1 MVRKIKQAGVSLIE
15 LMIAVA
21 LGLFLM
27 SGVTYL
33 YVSSKASYS
42 TQASVAS
49 VQEMLRFGF
58 EFLAFDLRMA
68 GYMGCANLREMVPQV
83 VANPPV
89 PTVGLGGSLI
99 GYDNG
104 AGWTNPTSP
113 AISRVGGTD
122 VVVMSRAS
130 LSSIHLSENSNGS
143 EFHITANTYGFQ
155 DNQILMVTDCRRSDV
170 FRAGLS
176 TGAGKINVAH
186 ASNRNSQPA
195 GSTCPSGSGKLV
207 TECGVAGNYKNDA
220 MLAALESWTYFVGI
234 NARGNPALFRVGISG
249 TAEELVE
256 GVYDMQLEYGL
267 DTVEDSAFLADSYY
281 AASSINAPST
291 SPHWG
296 QVVSAKLTLR
306 ARSPDENTVP
316 DSQTYSYNGANVTD
330 RRYRQTFTTVIGLR
344 NLVQ

>member
-1 MVRKIKQAGVSLIE
+1 MIRDIKQAGVTLIE
-15 LMIAVA
+15 LMIAIA
-21 LGLFLM
+21 LGLFLL

-42 TQASVAS
+42 TQGSVAN

-58 EFLAFDLRMA
+58 EYLAYDLRMA
-68 GYMGCANLREMVPQV
+68 GYMGCANIREMNPQV

-89 PTVGLGGSLI
+89 PTLGLGGSLV

-104 AGWTNPTSP
+104 TGWTNPTTTP
-113 AISRVGGTD
+113 ITTRVSGTD
-122 VVVMSRAS
+122 VVTMSRAS
-130 LSSIHLSENSNGS
+130 LSSVHLSENSDGS
-143 EFHITANTYGFQ
+143 EFHISANTYGFV

-176 TGAGKINVAH
+176 SGSGKINVAH

-195 GSTCPSGSGKLV
+195 GSTCAPGSGKLV
-207 TECGVAGNYKNDA
+207 TECGAAGNYKTDA
-220 MLAALESWTYFVGI
+220 MLAALENWTYFIGV
-234 NARGNPALFRVGISG
+234 NPAGNPALFRIGVNSV

-267 DTVEDSAFLADSYY
+267 DTVDDSIFVADSYS
-281 AASSINAPST
+281 ATPAD
-291 SPHWG
+291 WK

-306 ARSPDENTVP
+306 ARGSDDNTVP
-316 DSQTYSYNGANVTD
+316 DSQTYTYNGASVTD
-330 RRYRQTFTTVIGLR
+330 RRYQQTFTTVIGLR